1 MCQVY
6 SPNFVGEKKNY
17 RHVILLE
24 QLSNLIVA
32 KGLVADLALPHG
44 QSAWEFRGERVRA
57 AGWVACC
64 NYFSKKRKRKSK
76 LIVLC

>member
-24 QLSNLIVA
+24 QLSNLIVV
-32 KGLVADLALPHG
+32 KGLVAELTLLHI
-44 QSAWEFRGERVRA
+44 QSVWEFRGERVRPAGLA
-57 AGWVACC
+57 ASW
-64 NYFSKKRKRKSK
+64 NYFSKKKE
-76 LIVLC
+76 VN

>member
-32 KGLVADLALPHG
+32 KGLVAKLALPHM
-44 QSAWEFRGERVRA
+44 QSAWGFRGERVWAVGLA
-57 AGWVACC
+57 AYW
-64 NYFSKKRKRKSK
+64 NYFSKKKK
-76 LIVLC
+76 VN

>member
-32 KGLVADLALPHG
+32 KGLVADLALPQV
-44 QSAWEFRGERVRA
+44 QSAWGFRGERVRV
-57 AGWVACC
+57 AGLITCC
-64 NYFSKKRKRKSK
+64 NYFSKKKKK
-76 LIVLC
+76 KK

>member
-24 QLSNLIVA
+24 QLNNLIVA
-32 KGLVADLALPHG
+32 KGLVADLALPHV
-44 QSAWEFRGERVRA
+44 QSAWGFRGERVRA
-57 AGWVACC
+57 AEVIARC
-64 NYFSKKRKRKSK
+64 NYFSKKKKK
-76 LIVLC
+76 KVLC

>member
-32 KGLVADLALPHG
+32 KGLVANLALPHV
-44 QSAWEFRGERVRA
+44 QNAWGVRGERVQT
-57 AGWVACC
+57 AGLVAYC
-64 NYFSKKRKRKSK
+64 NYFSKKKKE
-76 LIVLC
+76 VN

>member
-24 QLSNLIVA
+24 QLSNLIVV
-32 KGLVADLALPHG
+32 KGLVAELTLPHI
-44 QSAWEFRGERVRA
+44 QSTWGFRGERVRA
-57 AGWVACC
+57 AGLAASW
-64 NYFSKKRKRKSK
+64 NYFSKKEE
-76 LIVLC
+76 VN